1 MPAHALDSAV
11 VGQTCARSD
20 QCGARRSAWV
30 ESGHAQIG
38 TARSPCRALPPTDRE
53 EGLRG
58 VGILLDALQTAL
70 AAGGRV
76 EIRGFGDS
84 EIRRFGSFSVSRG
97 PARSGRNPRT
107 GAAASVPAKWRPHFK
122 PDKALREGVE
132 RRVPTTRHQGCA
144 GRHRGRPSSA
154 FRGVREL
161 RGIQGTPRPRPRDR
175 LAAHRRRLRARMR

>member
-1 MPAHALDSAV
+1 MPAHALYSAV

-20 QCGARRSAWV
+20 RCGARRSAWV
-30 ESGHAQIG
+30 ESGHAHIG

-58 VGILLDALQTAL
+58 VGLLLDALQTAL

-76 EIRGFGDS
+76 EIRA
-84 EIRRFGSFSVSRG
+84 FGSFSVSRG

-132 RRVPTTRHQGCA
+132 RRVPSTRHQGCA
-144 GRHRGRPSSA
+144 GQHRARPSGA
-154 FRGVREL
+154 F
-161 RGIQGTPRPRPRDR
+161 RGIQGTPRSRPRDR
-175 LAAHRRRLRARMR
+175 LAARRRRLPGRMR